1 MLGFDRQQRSIK
13 TAEECAPLK
22 SGTETINDKK
32 VISFAR
38 PVAYAAVA

>member
-1 MLGFDRQQRSIK
+1 MLGIDSQLRNNK

-38 PVAYAAVA
+38 PVAVMAAA

>member
-1 MLGFDRQQRSIK
+1 MLGIDSQLRSNK

-32 VISFAR
+32 VVSFAR